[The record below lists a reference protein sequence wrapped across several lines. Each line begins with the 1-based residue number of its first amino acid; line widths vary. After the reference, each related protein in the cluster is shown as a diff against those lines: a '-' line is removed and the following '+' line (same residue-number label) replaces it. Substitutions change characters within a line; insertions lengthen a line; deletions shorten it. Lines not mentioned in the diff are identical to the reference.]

1 MYLGKNAYWEMVK
14 PLKDIVIIGA
24 GNVATHIAN
33 TLKNNAKII
42 QVYSRHLNN
51 AHQLAQQIS
60 SECQYTDNVN
70 DLCVADLYLISIKD
84 DAISEF
90 LKTIPEQLRDSYWA
104 HTSGSVPRDVFNG
117 FNNKN
122 GVIYPLQTFS
132 KEVKVNVEE
141 VAIFVEGNNT
151 DVENQLIR
159 YATLISKS
167 VYKADSQLRQQLHV
181 AAVFANNFSNYMYI
195 IANDILKR
203 NNLPFSVLSPLIKE
217 TTRKATSIPPL
228 EAQTGPAVRG
238 DLNVMNKHLSLL
250 NTEESNIYDI
260 VSQSILKRFKK

>member
-1 MYLGKNAYWEMVK
+1 MGKNAHWKMVE
-14 PLKDIVIIGA
+14 PLKNIVIIGA
-24 GNVATHIAN
+24 GNVAKHIAN
-33 TLKNNAKII
+33 ALKYNAKII
-42 QVYSRHLNN
+42 QVYSKHLTN
-51 AHQLAQQIS
+51 AKQLAEQIS
-60 SECQYTDNVN
+60 GECQYTDNVN
-70 DLCVADLYLISIKD
+70 DLCIADLYLISIKD
-84 DAISEF
+84 DVISEF
-90 LKTIPEQLRDSYWA
+90 LKTVPEKFRDSYWV

-141 VAIFVEGNNT
+141 VAFFVEGNNEG
-151 DVENQLIR
+151 VEEQLIS

-167 VYKADSQLRQQLHV
+167 VYKADSKLRQQLHV

-203 NNLPFSVLSPLIKE
+203 NDLPFSVLSPLIQE

-238 DLNVMNKHLSLL
+238 DLNVINKHISLL

-260 VSQSILKRFKK
+260 VSKSILKRFKK